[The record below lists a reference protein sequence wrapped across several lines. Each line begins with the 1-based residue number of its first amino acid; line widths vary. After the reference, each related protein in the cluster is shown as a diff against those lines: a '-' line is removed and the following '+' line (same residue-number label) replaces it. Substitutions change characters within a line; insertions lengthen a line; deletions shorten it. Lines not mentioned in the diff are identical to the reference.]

1 MDAAHERAAA
11 RAKGDWPEADR
22 LRDVIETAG
31 WRIVDRGTDFAL
43 SPAAPPT
50 IEDAGAV
57 RYGASAA
64 VPSRL
69 AEPPTTDATVV
80 LIATDFPED
89 VARAVATLRDHPS
102 EHIDI
107 DLVLVADGPSAEQDA
122 ALGGLDASAEV
133 VRTS

>member
-89 VARAVATLRDHPS
+89 VARAISTHRATTAQNLNL
-102 EHIDI
+102 E
-107 DLVLVADGPSAEQDA
+107 L
-122 ALGGLDASAEV
+122 
-133 VRTS
+133 